1 MESNETTYNALHL
14 MQDSINHNV
23 YSKNDQNVLLIQ
35 FTMYKLNFSFNLF
48 GDLQNY
54 IFLESLEHTEPEK

>member
-1 MESNETTYNALHL
+1 

-23 YSKNDQNVLLIQ
+23 YSKNDQNVLIVQ

-48 GDLQNY
+48 GDVQNY